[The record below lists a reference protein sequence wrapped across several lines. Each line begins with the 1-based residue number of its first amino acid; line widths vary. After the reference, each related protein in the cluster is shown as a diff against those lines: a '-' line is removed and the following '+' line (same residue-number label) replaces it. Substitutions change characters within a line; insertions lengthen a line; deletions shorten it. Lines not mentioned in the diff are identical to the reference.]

1 MNVTTL
7 LIMGAAGRDFHTFN
21 VLFRGN
27 PQYRVMAFTAAQIPN
42 IQDRRYPASLAGSLY
57 PDGIPIHAERD
68 LDQLIRRL
76 RIDRVVFAYSDVSHE
91 IVMGLA
97 SRALAA
103 GADFWFAGTRSTML
117 QANKPVVSICATR
130 TGAGKSPVARLVC
143 ARLKEA
149 GLRVALV
156 RHPMPYGNLE
166 QQAVQR
172 FGRMEDLDAAACTI
186 EEREEYEPHL
196 RAGTTVYAGVDYEQ
210 ILHRLEPESDVIV
223 WDGGN
228 NDWPFYV
235 PDLEIVVVDPH
246 RVSDEKGFFPG
257 EVNLLRADVVI
268 LSKIDTAPAAQRE
281 RARRQVGR
289 LNARATVIEVAMPLK
304 IDRPE
309 ALRGKRVL
317 VVEDG
322 PTLTHGGMG
331 FGAGYLA
338 AQKCG
343 AAAIIDPK
351 SYVVGGLGR
360 ILAQYPDLG
369 PVLPAM
375 GYGLEQIHELEA
387 TIANVPCDVV
397 VIATPVDLTRL
408 IRIGR
413 PAVRVTYEV
422 EEMGSPAMV
431 DILQVVIGRARILL
445 RQSGSQD
452 MTKR

>member
-1 MNVTTL
+1 MNATTL

-57 PDGIPIHAERD
+57 PEGIPIHAEQD
-68 LDQLIRRL
+68 LEPLIRRH
-76 RIDRVVFAYSDVSHE
+76 RIDRVVFAYSDVSYE
-91 IVMGLA
+91 TVMGLA

-103 GADFWFAGTRSTML
+103 GADFWFPGTRSTML
-117 QANKPVVSICATR
+117 PANKPVVSICATR

-143 ARLKEA
+143 ARLKGA

-172 FGRMEDLDAAACTI
+172 FVSMEDLDAAACTI

-196 RAGTTVYAGVDYEQ
+196 RAGTTVYAGVDYQQ
-210 ILHRLEPESDVIV
+210 ILRRLEPDSDVIV

-228 NDWPFYV
+228 NDWPFYL
-235 PDLEIVVVDPH
+235 PDLEIVVVDPY

-257 EVNLLRADVVI
+257 EVNLLRADVVM

-281 RARRQVGR
+281 MARRQAGR
-289 LNARATVIEVAMPLK
+289 LNPHAIVIEVAMPVT
-304 IDRPE
+304 IDRAD

-322 PTLTHGGMG
+322 PTLTHGGSG
-331 FGAGYLA
+331 FGAGCLA
-338 AQKCG
+338 ARKCG
-343 AAAIIDPK
+343 VAAIVDPK
-351 SYVVGGLGR
+351 PYVVGGLGR
-360 ILAQYPDLG
+360 ILAQYRDLG

-375 GYGLEQIHELEA
+375 GYGLEQMHELEA

-397 VIATPVDLTRL
+397 VIATPVDLARL
-408 IRIGR
+408 IRIGQ
-413 PAVRVTYEV
+413 PTVRVTYEV
-422 EEMGSPAMV
+422 EEVGSPAIV
-431 DILQVVIGRARILL
+431 DILQPLVEQARILL
-445 RQSGSQD
+445 RQCGS
-452 MTKR
+452 